1 MFLITYVDNNEK
13 EYVIQLEL
21 AEEQTMKEGTT
32 LTIIQNIID
41 FILHIDEHLVE
52 IIKNFGGW
60 SYGIVFLIVFVE
72 TGIVIFPFLPGDSL
86 LFASGALAAL
96 GAFNIVLLFIIIFFA
111 AVIGDTVN
119 YHIGRKVGT
128 TISQRSFM
136 GRLINQEKMMRAE
149 GFFNKHG
156 GKTIMIARFMPF
168 IRTFIPFVAGASRMN
183 YRYFL
188 IYNVLGAA
196 LWVGI
201 CTILGYFFGN
211 IPIVKDNFSTVLLA
225 IIFISVLPAIIGVI
239 RGQLKKE

>member
-1 MFLITYVDNNEK
+1 
-13 EYVIQLEL
+13 
-21 AEEQTMKEGTT
+21 MKEVTT

-86 LFASGALAAL
+86 LFASGALAAM
-96 GAFNIVLLFIIIFFA
+96 GAFNIVLLFIIFFVA

-128 TISQRSFM
+128 TLSHQSFM
-136 GRLINQEKMMRAE
+136 ARLINQDKMMRAE
-149 GFFNKHG
+149 DFFNKHG
-156 GKTIMIARFMPF
+156 GKTIVIARFMPF
-168 IRTFIPFVAGASRMN
+168 IRTFIPFIAGASRMN

-211 IPIVKDNFSTVLLA
+211 IPIVKGNFSTVLLA
-225 IIFISVLPAIIGVI
+225 IIFISVLQQS
-239 RGQLKKE
+239 GQFLYKRLCLL